1 MLAENMLRLELGSQ
15 LRHSLERDELTLLYQ
30 PMVQMCDGTTAGFEA
45 LLRWEHP
52 EHGTVSPNTFIP
64 IAESN
69 GLIIEIGKWVLRK
82 ACQQAMRWQAEFGRP
97 IMISVNVSVRQLSS
111 TGFVEAVTETLEETK
126 LQPECLKLEVTESFL
141 MQDPEST
148 IEFFHGYTYSGH
160 PVCAAVALE
169 NLRIMQEENIVA
181 HVQNVAAPA
190 LKEALGKLGEHPL
203 VGGVNVSGLM
213 ASLPLTPHKESRAKF
228 ADSGTAGYICREHCF
243 ANNLVMRHV
252 GDRMIISPPL
262 IITPEEIKIFAER
275 ATKALDATYADLK
288 DKDMLKAAS

>member
-1 MLAENMLRLELGSQ
+1 
-15 LRHSLERDELTLLYQ
+15 
-30 PMVQMCDGTTAGFEA
+30 
-45 LLRWEHP
+45 
-52 EHGTVSPNTFIP
+52 
-64 IAESN
+64 
-69 GLIIEIGKWVLRK
+69 
-82 ACQQAMRWQAEFGRP
+82 
-97 IMISVNVSVRQLSS
+97 
-111 TGFVEAVTETLEETK
+111 
-126 LQPECLKLEVTESFL
+126 
-141 MQDPEST
+141 
-148 IEFFHGYTYSGH
+148 
-160 PVCAAVALE
+160 
-169 NLRIMQEENIVA
+169 MQEENIVA

-213 ASLPLTPHKESRAKF
+213 ASLPLTP
-228 ADSGTAGYICREHCF
+228 TAGYICREHCF